1 MTSVWASFIRLLA
14 SFVTWGVIIHI
25 LLGYFLDPYHPARQ
39 FTSRLF
45 EPLLNPIRQL
55 LPQSGM
61 LDFSP
66 LVLIILVQLIE
77 ILLLGL
83 LFA

>member
-1 MTSVWASFIRLLA
+1 
-14 SFVTWGVIIHI
+14 VIIHI

-39 FTSRLF
+39 FTARLF
-45 EPLLNPIRQL
+45 EPLLNPIRQF

-77 ILLLGL
+77 FMLLGL